1 MKRVLILGCNEI
13 TRRLLIDLCNY
24 KEFVSDI
31 YLASRQRNECDELKN
46 LAASMGVRVTTSG
59 IDVSNV
65 EGAMMMIKILAPD
78 LVVNLLPPELALDAM
93 NLAIKAKADYIDGTL
108 FGVPEF
114 PSATSLLS
122 KQFERFSDFQSNAKT
137 AVCGAGFV
145 PGAVTTIIRRA
156 AANDFKKI
164 DSIDMVAVSG
174 EKKPSPYNEKKEKKQ
189 KEEKPDIDDNL
200 YSEDVKPPL
209 IAIKAEADKKAFY
222 IKNGKA
228 VESTSFSIEGRSA
241 SGSAVFL
248 SSSPM
253 LTDLIKEIPEAS
265 NVRYFKLGRKPS
277 TIHVPPQDKLD
288 LLKELGLLSTKP
300 VKVGDVEVAPV
311 DLMAELLPKMS
322 VDESK
327 KEVETK
333 ARGVASYEIYITGS
347 SAKDGKEITKSYIIK
362 GDNDEAYE
370 KYDVNAFEV
379 MKGSALI
386 AAVKLMCQDKWKKPG
401 VFTPA
406 AFDIDSYYEA
416 FTAEGIKVTEGEG
429 KPF

>member
-13 TRRLLIDLCNY
+13 TKRLLIDLCNNR
-24 KEFVSDI
+24 ENVSDI
-31 YLASRQRNECDELKN
+31 YLAARQRNECDELKN

-122 KQFERFSDFQSNAKT
+122 KQFERFSEFQSNAKT

-156 AANDFKKI
+156 AHNDFKKVN
-164 DSIDMVAVSG
+164 SIDMVSVSG
-174 EKKPSPYNEKKEKKQ
+174 EKKPSPYNDKKEKM
-189 KEEKPDIDDNL
+189 KEKEADIDDNL

-222 IKNGKA
+222 IQNGKA
-228 VESTSFSIEGRSA
+228 VESTSFSIEGKSA
-241 SGSAVFL
+241 SGSTVFL

-277 TIHVPPQDKLD
+277 TIHVPPKDKLD

-311 DLMAELLPKMS
+311 DLMAELLPKMA
-322 VDESK
+322 VDEEK

-333 ARGVASYEIYITGS
+333 ARGIASYEIYITGTG
-347 SAKDGKEITKSYIIK
+347 KDGKEITKSYIIK

-386 AAVKLMCQDKWKKPG
+386 AGVKLMCQDKWKKPG

-406 AFDIDSYYEA
+406 AFDVDTYYEA
-416 FTAEGIKVTEGEG
+416 FTEEGIKVTEGEG